1 MAATSASGI
10 KPNEP
15 INLVECPQE
24 VGQTDSIFG
33 YMYRIYGMS
42 GQGHKTVPSSWQL
55 FVDSRFYGRGPNKML
70 FWFLIKARQAQKFFL
85 FLLSFG
91 IVASIWSLG
100 DLLRRPAID
109 IC

>member
-33 YMYRIYGMS
+33 YMCRIYGMS

-70 FWFLIKARQAQKFFL
+70 FWFLIKARQAQKLFF
-85 FLLSFG
+85 FSSFFWDRC
-91 IVASIWSLG
+91 I
-100 DLLRRPAID
+100 DLESGRSFTTP
-109 IC
+109 CH